1 MKIKKLT
8 HMKTDFLNSL
18 KNIKEN
24 LTQACKDAE
33 ATIFCFIF

>member
-8 HMKTDFLNSL
+8 HRKTHFLKSL

-24 LTQACKDAE
+24 FTQACKDAE